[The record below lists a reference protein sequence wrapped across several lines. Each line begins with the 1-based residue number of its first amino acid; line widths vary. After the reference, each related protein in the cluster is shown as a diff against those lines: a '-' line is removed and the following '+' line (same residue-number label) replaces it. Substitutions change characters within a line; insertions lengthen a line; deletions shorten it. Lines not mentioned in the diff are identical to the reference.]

1 MCEVSRTVLVVWKHI
16 TSCTKLVVSDVAF
29 LSWGVWRWS
38 WNLLEV
44 KGSVGSLGS

>member
-1 MCEVSRTVLVVWKHI
+1 MCEVSRTVLVVWEALYKLY
-16 TSCTKLVVSDVAF
+16 KLVVSDVAF